1 MAEFRPVILY
11 KYVYLYVIKILRKM
25 KTVNYS
31 ELRNKLKSNLD
42 MVCEDHETLIVHR
55 PGGKSVVMMS
65 LDEYNS
71 QKETEYL
78 MSSPKNAERLLNS
91 IKNIEEGKT
100 IEVTWE
106 MLKSLEK

>member
-1 MAEFRPVILY
+1 
-11 KYVYLYVIKILRKM
+11 M
-25 KTVNYS
+25 KTVNYT
-31 ELRNKLKSNLD
+31 ELRDKLKSNLD
-42 MVCEDHETLIVHR
+42 MVCEDNETLIVYR
-55 PGGKSVVMMS
+55 PKGKSVVMMS

-78 MSSPKNAERLLNS
+78 LSSPKNAERLLNS

>member
-1 MAEFRPVILY
+1 
-11 KYVYLYVIKILRKM
+11 M

-31 ELRNKLKSNLD
+31 ELRDKLKANLD

-55 PGGKSVVMMS
+55 PGGKSVVMIS

-78 MSSPKNAERLLNS
+78 LSSPKNAEHLLNS
-91 IKNIEEGKT
+91 IKNIEEGNT

-106 MLKSLEK
+106 MLKSFEK

>member
-1 MAEFRPVILY
+1 
-11 KYVYLYVIKILRKM
+11 M

-31 ELRNKLKSNLD
+31 ELRDKLKANLD

-78 MSSPKNAERLLNS
+78 LSSPKNAEHLLESIRQSENS
-91 IKNIEEGKT
+91 ETIKVTLEE
-100 IEVTWE
+100 
-106 MLKSLEK
+106 LKSLEK

>member
-1 MAEFRPVILY
+1 
-11 KYVYLYVIKILRKM
+11 M

-65 LDEYNS
+65 LEEYNS
-71 QKETEYL
+71 QKETDYL
-78 MSSPKNAERLLNS
+78 LSSQSNKDHLLKS
-91 IKNIEEGKT
+91 INQLENGEIK
-100 IEVTWE
+100 EVTLE
-106 MLKSLEK
+106 ALKRFEK

>member
-1 MAEFRPVILY
+1 
-11 KYVYLYVIKILRKM
+11 
-25 KTVNYS
+25 
-31 ELRNKLKSNLD
+31 

-78 MSSPKNAERLLNS
+78 LSSPKNAERLLNS

>member
-1 MAEFRPVILY
+1 
-11 KYVYLYVIKILRKM
+11 M

-65 LDEYNS
+65 LEEYNS
-71 QKETEYL
+71 QMETEFL
-78 MSSPKNAERLLNS
+78 LTSSKNREHLEES
-91 IKNIEEGKT
+91 IGQLKNGETIKVTIEE
-100 IEVTWE
+100 
-106 MLKSLEK
+106 LKSYEK

>member
-1 MAEFRPVILY
+1 
-11 KYVYLYVIKILRKM
+11 M

-31 ELRNKLKSNLD
+31 ELRDKLKSNLD
-42 MVCEDHETLIVHR
+42 MVCEDHETLIIHR

>member
-1 MAEFRPVILY
+1 
-11 KYVYLYVIKILRKM
+11 M

-31 ELRNKLKSNLD
+31 ELRNKLKDNLD

-71 QKETEYL
+71 RKETEYL
-78 MSSPKNAERLLNS
+78 LSTESNTKRLTQAIQNVENGKL
-91 IKNIEEGKT
+91 KKQDLIEP
-100 IEVTWE
+100 
-106 MLKSLEK
+106 

>member
-1 MAEFRPVILY
+1 
-11 KYVYLYVIKILRKM
+11 M

-71 QKETEYL
+71 QKETEFL
-78 MSSPKNAERLLNS
+78 LSTENNRTRLLDS
-91 IKNIEEGKT
+91 VKNIEKGNTQEHDL
-100 IEVTWE
+100 IEP
-106 MLKSLEK
+106 

>member
-1 MAEFRPVILY
+1 
-11 KYVYLYVIKILRKM
+11 M

-42 MVCEDHETLIVHR
+42 MVCEKHETLIVHR
-55 PGGKSVVMMS
+55 PGGKSVVMIS

-78 MSSPKNAERLLNS
+78 LSSEKNKKRLLNS
-91 IKNIEEGKT
+91 IRNVKKGVVKEHDIIEP
-100 IEVTWE
+100 
-106 MLKSLEK
+106 

>member
-1 MAEFRPVILY
+1 
-11 KYVYLYVIKILRKM
+11 M

-31 ELRNKLKSNLD
+31 ELRNQLKSNLD

-78 MSSPKNAERLLNS
+78 LSSPKNAEHLERSLMQL
-91 IKNIEEGKT
+91 KNNET
-100 IEVTWE
+100 IEVTLDE
-106 MLKSLEK
+106 LKRLEK

>member
-1 MAEFRPVILY
+1 
-11 KYVYLYVIKILRKM
+11 M

-31 ELRNKLKSNLD
+31 ELRNQLKSNLD

-78 MSSPKNAERLLNS
+78 LSSPKNAEHLFES
-91 IKNIEEGKT
+91 IRQLENGETIDVTLEELKN
-100 IEVTWE
+100 
-106 MLKSLEK
+106 LEK

>member
-1 MAEFRPVILY
+1 
-11 KYVYLYVIKILRKM
+11 M

-31 ELRNKLKSNLD
+31 ELRNQLKSNLD

-65 LDEYNS
+65 LEEYNS

-78 MSSPKNAERLLNS
+78 LSSPKNAEHLLNS
-91 IKNIEEGKT
+91 IKNIEEGNT

>member
-1 MAEFRPVILY
+1 
-11 KYVYLYVIKILRKM
+11 M

-65 LDEYNS
+65 LEEYNS
-71 QKETEYL
+71 QKETEF
-78 MSSPKNAERLLNS
+78 LLGSQSNKDHLLKS
-91 IKNIEEGKT
+91 IKQLENGEIK
-100 IEVTWE
+100 EVTLE
-106 MLKSLEK
+106 ELKSFEK

>member
-1 MAEFRPVILY
+1 
-11 KYVYLYVIKILRKM
+11 M
-25 KTVNYS
+25 KTVNYT
-31 ELRNKLKSNLD
+31 ELRDKLKSNLD

-78 MSSPKNAERLLNS
+78 LSSPKNAEHLFES
-91 IKNIEEGKT
+91 IRQLENGETINVTMEE
-100 IEVTWE
+100 
-106 MLKSLEK
+106 LKSFEK

>member
-1 MAEFRPVILY
+1 
-11 KYVYLYVIKILRKM
+11 M
-25 KTVNYS
+25 KTVNYT
-31 ELRNKLKSNLD
+31 ELRDKLKSNLD
-42 MVCEDHETLIVHR
+42 MVCEDHETLIIHR

-78 MSSPKNAERLLNS
+78 LSSPKNAERLLQS

>member
-1 MAEFRPVILY
+1 
-11 KYVYLYVIKILRKM
+11 M
-25 KTVNYS
+25 KTVNYT
-31 ELRNKLKSNLD
+31 ELRDKLKSNLD
-42 MVCEDHETLIVHR
+42 MVCEDHETLIIHR
-55 PGGKSVVMMS
+55 PGGKCVVMMS

-78 MSSPKNAERLLNS
+78 LSSPKNAERLLQS

>member
-1 MAEFRPVILY
+1 
-11 KYVYLYVIKILRKM
+11 M

-65 LDEYNS
+65 LEEYNS
-71 QKETEYL
+71 QKETDYL
-78 MSSPKNAERLLNS
+78 LSSQSNKDHLLKS
-91 IKNIEEGKT
+91 INQLENGEIK
-100 IEVTWE
+100 EVTLE
-106 MLKSLEK
+106 ALKSFEK

>member
-1 MAEFRPVILY
+1 
-11 KYVYLYVIKILRKM
+11 M
-25 KTVNYS
+25 KTVNYT
-31 ELRNKLKSNLD
+31 ELRDKLKSNLD

-78 MSSPKNAERLLNS
+78 LSSEKNKKRLLDS
-91 IKNIEEGKT
+91 IKNIEQGNVQEHDL
-100 IEVTWE
+100 IEP
-106 MLKSLEK
+106 

>member
-1 MAEFRPVILY
+1 
-11 KYVYLYVIKILRKM
+11 M

-31 ELRNKLKSNLD
+31 ELRNQLKSNLD

-78 MSSPKNAERLLNS
+78 LSSPKNAERLLNS

>member
-1 MAEFRPVILY
+1 
-11 KYVYLYVIKILRKM
+11 M
-25 KTVNYS
+25 KTVNYT
-31 ELRNKLKSNLD
+31 ELRDKLKSNLD
-42 MVCEDHETLIVHR
+42 MVCENHETLIVHR

-65 LDEYNS
+65 LEEYNS
-71 QKETEYL
+71 QKETEFL
-78 MSSPKNAERLLNS
+78 LSSPKNAERLLNS